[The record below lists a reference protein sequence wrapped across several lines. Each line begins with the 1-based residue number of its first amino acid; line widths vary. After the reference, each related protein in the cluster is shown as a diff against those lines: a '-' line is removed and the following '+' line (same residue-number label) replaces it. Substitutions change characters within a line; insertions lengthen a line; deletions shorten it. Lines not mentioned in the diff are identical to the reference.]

1 MLPGDRVRHPE
12 QFYEAC
18 MNLVKEM
25 VEYMSSRE
33 VGSFFASDMNHV
45 LLFIRAPNE
54 HSSRVYH

>member
-1 MLPGDRVRHPE
+1 VRHPE